1 MIFRSSTPALSQKLP
16 FMSAK
21 DRENLNIFTV
31 ALLTVCQVKQ
41 CVVLTVQSFYLQRNK
56 APSVL
61 LGARYNRVAI
71 ISHKSQRLI

>member
-1 MIFRSSTPALSQKLP
+1 MIFRSTTPTLSPKLP

-31 ALLTVCQVKQ
+31 ALSTVCQVTQ
-41 CVVLTVQSFYLQRNK
+41 RVVLTVKSFYLQRNK
-56 APSVL
+56 GPSVL